1 MRIAVIGHDQI
12 SPRQYLLWEKTRQL
26 DLAEVEVLAPEKWH
40 GETADPTKI
49 TPVKTQF
56 EGDIFNYMMNVE
68 PHIRRFKPDW
78 IVSMTELWRQQSLIN
93 LSTAKKINCK
103 IAFFRWENLPLDD
116 QLPDLYK
123 HIERQVLKHANL
135 IVCGNEGARE
145 ITEKRT
151 EKPTVKLLE
160 TGVDTDVFRPV
171 GDDSAY
177 EKTVVYSGRDVPEK
191 GVNYIRDAVASTY
204 PLTLNTEGRLAYEEL
219 PALFSKAGVGV
230 VASYDLPNWR
240 EQCCYVIGE
249 MLACG
254 LPVVSTA
261 AGSIPE
267 IWGPCRNVFLVP
279 QRETKWLREMIIDV
293 IENPPDRDIGTR
305 FVRENYSNEVLAR
318 RYMDALNG

>member
-93 LSTAKKINCK
+93 LSVAKKINCR

-116 QLPDLYK
+116 QLPNLYQ
-123 HIERQVLKHANL
+123 HIEKQVLKHADL
-135 IVCGNEGARE
+135 IICGNEDAKE

-151 EKPTVKLLE
+151 SVPIIKLLE
-160 TGVDTDVFRPV
+160 TGIDTAMFKPT
-171 GDDSAY
+171 G
-177 EKTVVYSGRDVPEK
+177 EPEK
-191 GVNYIRDAVASTY
+191 KSVLYLGRNAPEKRVEWIKNIVMGTPYAFTNANAGLY
-204 PLTLNTEGRLAYEEL
+204 PYSEL
-219 PALFSKAGVGV
+219 PKLISSHSVGAI
-230 VASYDLPNWR
+230 ASIDLPTWR
-240 EQCCYVIGE
+240 EQCCYVVGE

-254 LPVVSTA
+254 TPVVSTD

-267 IWGPCRNVFLVP
+267 IWGSCQNVFISP
-279 QRETKWLREMIIDV
+279 QHDLNKFWHNIIDV
-293 IENPPDRDIGTR
+293 VENPPDRDVAVNFI
-305 FVRENYSNEVLAR
+305 RENYSNEVLAR